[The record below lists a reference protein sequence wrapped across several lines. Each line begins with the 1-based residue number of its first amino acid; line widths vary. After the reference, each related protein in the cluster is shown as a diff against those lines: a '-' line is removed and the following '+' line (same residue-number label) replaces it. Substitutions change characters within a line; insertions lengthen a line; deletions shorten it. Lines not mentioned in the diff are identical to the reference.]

1 MLAFLFAGAAGFL
14 YFMDSID
21 RDWHAKNAFVI
32 LEWLD
37 RAEKDRAHQSEL
49 QRFFGRPAEPVEH
62 EVYHFSPRYADTWG
76 IHVDYAA
83 DGRVER
89 IQVDGRTP
97 AEFAVF
103 YRE

>member
-1 MLAFLFAGAAGFL
+1 MLAFLFACVAGFL
-14 YFMDSID
+14 YVMDSID
-21 RDWHAKNAFVI
+21 RDWHAKNAFVV

-37 RAEKDRAHQSEL
+37 RAQKDRAHQCEL
-49 QRFFGRPAEPVEH
+49 QRFLGRPTEPVES
-62 EVYHFSPRYADTWG
+62 ERYHFSPRTADTWS

-89 IQVDGRTP
+89 IRVDGRTP
-97 AEFAVF
+97 AEFAEL